1 MSGDAA
7 ADPSEPRNVLGFVW
21 ETQEDKL
28 QVDVKLNTGGNVG
41 AAQIQEDIDLEEDLS
56 KAIPGAITKR
66 ILWRVAQG
74 QYDPLGLLCAFTIRF
89 KIIMRQRKKKGHT

>member
-28 QVDVKLNTGGNVG
+28 QVDVKLNTGGKVG
-41 AAQIQEDIDLEEDLS
+41 GVQIQEDIDLEED
-56 KAIPGAITKR
+56 
-66 ILWRVAQG
+66 
-74 QYDPLGLLCAFTIRF
+74 
-89 KIIMRQRKKKGHT
+89 